1 MRMPSVLP
9 VLKFPDPRLRQ
20 KAKSVR
26 HFDADL
32 AALAEAM
39 LATMYAEGGIGLAA
53 PQVGQSRQLIV
64 VDLHAGEEDETT
76 REPRVYANPAILKR
90 EGEIVTEEGC
100 LSVPE
105 FTAEV
110 TRAERIHLRYMTLEG
125 EPREETLEDL
135 AAVCLQHEI
144 DHLQGKLF
152 VDYLPPVK
160 RQLVKK
166 RLMKLAETA

>member
-1 MRMPSVLP
+1 MASVLS
-9 VLKFPDPRLRQ
+9 VLTFPNPRLRR
-20 KAKSVR
+20 KARPVR
-26 HFDADL
+26 KFDGEL

-64 VDLHAGEEDETT
+64 VDLNAGEEDEST
-76 REPRVYANPAILKR
+76 REPRVYVNPAILER
-90 EGEIVTEEGC
+90 EGELVTEEGC

-110 TRAERIHLRYMTLEG
+110 KRAQRIRLRYQTLEG
-125 EPREETLEDL
+125 EPREEALEEL

-144 DHLQGKLF
+144 DHLKGKLF

-166 RLMKLAETA
+166 RLMKLAESA

>member
-1 MRMPSVLP
+1 MPVLP
-9 VLKFPDPRLRQ
+9 VLKFPDPLLRR
-20 KAKSVR
+20 KAKPVR
-26 HFDADL
+26 EFDGEL
-32 AALAEAM
+32 AALARAM
-39 LATMYAEGGIGLAA
+39 LETMYAEGGIGLAA

-64 VDLHAGEEDETT
+64 VDLHAGEEDRST
-76 REPRVYANPAILKR
+76 RAPRVYVNPSILER

-110 TRAERIHLRYMTLEG
+110 TRARRIRVHYQTLEG
-125 EPREETLEDL
+125 ESREETLEEL

-144 DHLQGKLF
+144 DHLQGRLF
-152 VDYLPPVK
+152 VDHLPLVK

-166 RLMKLAETA
+166 RLMKLAESA